1 MRGELAPLLTQAK
14 VLNRQLTN
22 LITKY
27 NDKFKGKDPKSFSE
41 AEITEMAREIN
52 RAEETI
58 TIYTGLDT
66 ELKFLFQGQLSEEE
80 KKLKED
86 LRDTVDNARDLQS
99 QLRDLSDEFNEDIV
113 AGSVDI
119 KSLLSPEKIIRGAGK
134 LFGSTSIFQ
143 LKSIQALYKKANKAF
158 AYAGFDTLDE
168 TRNLQ
173 KLKENYDKWAKAK
186 GLSPKNY
193 FDIIKKKDSNEL
205 IDQYDPK
212 FFSTLKQKI
221 AEKDIQWIKDNI
233 DVEAYK
239 KDLEEKIAE
248 EQLRI
253 ENKMS
258 GRVGTDVENLEA
270 EANEIS
276 QMKRKYDIS
285 TKAGVGWLQYK
296 LISKRPN
303 ANLETPQWKELQKT
317 PAAKAFYEYI
327 IKKNKEYSELG
338 YISKGDART
347 FLPFVRKGILEK
359 IVFGGKIS
367 IGEQFLRSI
376 SIDEGD
382 VGFGKFDPITGQPI
396 NIIPKYFT
404 REIEEDV
411 STDLFRTMSLYN
423 EMAIKFKYL
432 SELENQVIGLV
443 KTERNKKAIATS
455 VFGKTQRD
463 AGGDLVYTPN
473 NSQNTKLLED
483 MMLSIIY
490 G

>member
-1 MRGELAPLLTQAK
+1 M
-14 VLNRQLTN
+14 
-22 LITKY
+22 
-27 NDKFKGKDPKSFSE
+27 
-41 AEITEMAREIN
+41 
-52 RAEETI
+52 
-58 TIYTGLDT
+58 
-66 ELKFLFQGQLSEEE
+66 
-80 KKLKED
+80 
-86 LRDTVDNARDLQS
+86 
-99 QLRDLSDEFNEDIV
+99 SDEFNEEIV
-113 AGSVDI
+113 AGSVDV
-119 KSLLSPEKIIRGAGK
+119 KSLLSPEKVIKGIGK
-134 LFGSTSIFQ
+134 RFGSTSIFQ

-158 AYAGFDTLDE
+158 AYAGYDTLDE

-173 KLKENYDKWAKAK
+173 KLKEDYDKWAKAK
-186 GLSPKNY
+186 GLTPKNY

-239 KDLEEKIAE
+239 KALEEKIAE

-285 TKAGVGWLQYK
+285 TNAGVGWLQYN
-296 LISKRPN
+296 LINKHPN
-303 ANLETPQWKELQKT
+303 ASLETPQWKELQKT

-327 IKKNKEYSELG
+327 VKKNKEYSELG
-338 YISKGDART
+338 YITKGDART

-367 IGEQFLRSI
+367 VGEQFLRSI

-396 NIIPKYFT
+396 NVIPKYFT

-432 SELENQVIGLV
+432 SEIEDQIIGLV
-443 KTERNKKAIATS
+443 KTEKKQESNCYICIWQDTKRCRRRFS
-455 VFGKTQRD
+455 
-463 AGGDLVYTPN
+463 VYTK
-473 NSQNTKLLED
+473 Q
-483 MMLSIIY
+483 
-490 G
+490 